1 MITKRIT
8 ITKVLFDLNNFFDSP
23 EDHLED
29 FEQAIPLMSEEEERA
44 LTESEVPEQLPILPL
59 KNTVLFPGVVVPIT
73 VGRDR
78 SLRLV
83 KEAYENDKIIGVVTQ
98 KDMNVEEPDY
108 EDLHKVGTV
117 AQILKLIKMPDGS
130 RSIVI
135 QGKSLFQIEEFTQ
148 EQPYFKAKTISYP
161 KEMDI
166 AGVELDASV
175 RNIKETAANIINK
188 SPNIPSEAAVAV
200 NNINSPVFLLNF
212 IASNLNVELSEKQR
226 LLESQKFSENLSDVM
241 NLLEQELQVLDVSE
255 RIRSKVKSDIDDQQR
270 EFFLRQQMKA
280 IQEELGEDAEQQD
293 IQILRDKLADKELP
307 EYAREVAE
315 KELQR
320 LEMTPSASPNYGI
333 IHSYVEWILDL
344 PWNDFSEDKLDL
356 VHAKKVLDEDHY
368 GLQKVKKRILE
379 YLAVLKLKD
388 DMKAPI
394 LCFYGPPGVG
404 KTSLGKSIAKALNR
418 EFERF
423 SLGGIRDEAEIRG
436 HRRTYIG
443 ALPGRIL
450 RAMKKA
456 GKGNP
461 VIMLDEID
469 KVGADYRGDPTSALL
484 EVLDPEQ
491 NDTFSD
497 NYLELEYDL
506 SRVLFI
512 ATANSLETIPA
523 PLRDRMEII
532 SISGYT
538 QEEKSE
544 IAKTYLLPKQ
554 INENGLTQD
563 QLSIDSNS
571 IAKIIDEYTRE
582 SGVRNLDREIGS
594 ICRGVAAKVAYGEL
608 DKTNISPSEVE
619 EYLGKPKFQ
628 KDLAERTQV
637 PGVATGLAWTPFG
650 GDILFIEASVSP
662 GSGKLNITGQLGDV
676 MKESAQL
683 ALSYLKAHSTELSI
697 PEQVF
702 THWDIHLH
710 VPAGATPK
718 DGPSAGVSI
727 MSALASIFTQRKVK
741 GTIALTGE
749 ITLRGLV
756 LPVGGIKEKVL
767 AAKRAGIQEVVL
779 PKKNEKDV
787 ADIEPEVIGDLVISY
802 VERMDEVLPKLL
814 EKNSI
819 QEPETFFFRAT
830 DSKK

>member
-1 MITKRIT
+1 MI
-8 ITKVLFDLNNFFDSP
+8 NFFDDTD
-23 EDHLED
+23 ENMED

-44 LTESEVPEQLPILPL
+44 LTESEVPESLPILPL

-83 KEAYENDKIIGVVTQ
+83 KDAYAADKIIGVVTQ
-98 KDMNVEEPDY
+98 KDMNIEEPEY
-108 EDLHKVGTV
+108 EDLHRVGTV
-117 AQILKLIKMPDGS
+117 AQILKLIKMPDGT

-135 QGKSLFQIEEFTQ
+135 QGKSLFQIEEFTE
-148 EQPYFKAKTISYP
+148 EQPYFKATTVSYP
-161 KEMDI
+161 KQMDI
-166 AGVELDASV
+166 EGVELDASV

-212 IASNLNVELSEKQR
+212 IASNLNVGLTEKQR
-226 LLESQKFSENLSDVM
+226 LLEQQEFSANLRDIMSF
-241 NLLEQELQVLDVSE
+241 LEQELQVLDVSE

-270 EFFLRQQMKA
+270 EFFLRQQLKA

-293 IQILRDKLADKELP
+293 IQKLKNKLEGKTLP
-307 EYAREVAE
+307 DYAREVAE
-315 KELQR
+315 KELKR
-320 LEMTPSASPNYGI
+320 LEMTPNASPNYGI

-344 PWNDFSEDKLDL
+344 PWNDYSEDKLDL
-356 VHAKKVLDEDHY
+356 SYAKSILNEDHY
-368 GLQKVKKRILE
+368 GLEKVKKRIIE

-404 KTSLGKSIAKALNR
+404 KTSLGKSIARALDR

-506 SRVLFI
+506 SKVLFI
-512 ATANSLETIPA
+512 ATANSLDTIPA

-532 SISGYT
+532 PISGYT
-538 QEEKSE
+538 QEEKTQ
-544 IAKTYLLPKQ
+544 IAKNYLLPKQ
-554 INENGLTQD
+554 ISENGLKKN
-563 QLSIDSNS
+563 QLTVDDTGL
-571 IAKIIDEYTRE
+571 AKIIDEYTRE
-582 SGVRNLDREIGS
+582 SGVRNLDREIAS
-594 ICRGVAAKVAYGEL
+594 VCRGIAAKVALDEISEATIEASDIEEL
-608 DKTNISPSEVE
+608 I
-619 EYLGKPKFQ
+619 GKPKFQ
-628 KDLAERTQV
+628 KDTAERTQV

-662 GSGKLNITGQLGDV
+662 GNGKLHITGQLGDV
-676 MKESAQL
+676 MKESTQL
-683 ALSYLKAHSTELSI
+683 ALSYLKAHSNNLGITENA
-697 PEQVF
+697 F
-702 THWDIHLH
+702 TQWDIHLH

-727 MSALASIFTQRKVK
+727 MSALASIYTQRKVK
-741 GTIALTGE
+741 GDIALTGE

-767 AAKRAGIQEVVL
+767 AAKRAGIHEVVL
-779 PKKNEKDV
+779 PSKNEKDV
-787 ADIEPEVIGDLVISY
+787 AEIEHEVIGDLTISY
-802 VERMDEVLPKLL
+802 VEQMDQVLPKLL
-814 EKNSI
+814 EDTPINDPYEFFKRPEIAKNN
-819 QEPETFFFRAT
+819 P
-830 DSKK
+830 

>member
-1 MITKRIT
+1 M
-8 ITKVLFDLNNFFDSP
+8 NNFFDSP

-307 EYAREVAE
+307 
-315 KELQR
+315 
-320 LEMTPSASPNYGI
+320 
-333 IHSYVEWILDL
+333 
-344 PWNDFSEDKLDL
+344 
-356 VHAKKVLDEDHY
+356 
-368 GLQKVKKRILE
+368 
-379 YLAVLKLKD
+379 
-388 DMKAPI
+388 
-394 LCFYGPPGVG
+394 
-404 KTSLGKSIAKALNR
+404 
-418 EFERF
+418 
-423 SLGGIRDEAEIRG
+423 
-436 HRRTYIG
+436 
-443 ALPGRIL
+443 
-450 RAMKKA
+450 
-456 GKGNP
+456 
-461 VIMLDEID
+461 
-469 KVGADYRGDPTSALL
+469 
-484 EVLDPEQ
+484 
-491 NDTFSD
+491 
-497 NYLELEYDL
+497 
-506 SRVLFI
+506 
-512 ATANSLETIPA
+512 
-523 PLRDRMEII
+523 
-532 SISGYT
+532 
-538 QEEKSE
+538 
-544 IAKTYLLPKQ
+544 
-554 INENGLTQD
+554 
-563 QLSIDSNS
+563 
-571 IAKIIDEYTRE
+571 
-582 SGVRNLDREIGS
+582 
-594 ICRGVAAKVAYGEL
+594 
-608 DKTNISPSEVE
+608 
-619 EYLGKPKFQ
+619 
-628 KDLAERTQV
+628 
-637 PGVATGLAWTPFG
+637 
-650 GDILFIEASVSP
+650 
-662 GSGKLNITGQLGDV
+662 
-676 MKESAQL
+676 
-683 ALSYLKAHSTELSI
+683 
-697 PEQVF
+697 
-702 THWDIHLH
+702 
-710 VPAGATPK
+710 
-718 DGPSAGVSI
+718 
-727 MSALASIFTQRKVK
+727 
-741 GTIALTGE
+741 
-749 ITLRGLV
+749 
-756 LPVGGIKEKVL
+756 
-767 AAKRAGIQEVVL
+767 
-779 PKKNEKDV
+779 
-787 ADIEPEVIGDLVISY
+787 
-802 VERMDEVLPKLL
+802 
-814 EKNSI
+814 
-819 QEPETFFFRAT
+819 
-830 DSKK
+830 

>member
-1 MITKRIT
+1 M
-8 ITKVLFDLNNFFDSP
+8 
-23 EDHLED
+23 ED

-44 LTESEVPEQLPILPL
+44 LTESEVPESLPILPL

-83 KEAYENDKIIGVVTQ
+83 KDAYAADKIIGVVTQ
-98 KDMNVEEPDY
+98 KDMNIEEPGY
-108 EDLHKVGTV
+108 EDLHRIGTV
-117 AQILKLIKMPDGS
+117 AQILKLIKMPDGT

-135 QGKSLFQIEEFTQ
+135 QGKSLFQIEEFTE
-148 EQPYFKAKTISYP
+148 EQPYFKATTVSYP
-161 KEMDI
+161 KQMDI
-166 AGVELDASV
+166 EGVELDASV

-212 IASNLNVELSEKQR
+212 IASNLNVDLTEKQR
-226 LLESQKFSENLSDVM
+226 LLEQQEFSANLRDIMSF
-241 NLLEQELQVLDVSE
+241 LEQELQVLDVSE

-293 IQILRDKLADKELP
+293 IQKLKNKLEEKTLP
-307 EYAREVAE
+307 DYAREVAE

-320 LEMTPSASPNYGI
+320 LEMTPNASPNYGI

-344 PWNDFSEDKLDL
+344 PWNEYSEDKLDL
-356 VHAKKVLDEDHY
+356 AYAKSILDEDHY
-368 GLQKVKKRILE
+368 GLEKVKKRIIE

-404 KTSLGKSIAKALNR
+404 KTSLGKSIARALDR

-506 SRVLFI
+506 SKVLFI
-512 ATANSLETIPA
+512 ATANSLDTIPA

-532 SISGYT
+532 PISGYT
-538 QEEKSE
+538 QEEKTQ
-544 IAKTYLLPKQ
+544 IAKNYLLPKQ
-554 INENGLTQD
+554 ISENGLKKN
-563 QLSIDSNS
+563 QLTVDDTGL
-571 IAKIIDEYTRE
+571 AKIIEEYTRE
-582 SGVRNLDREIGS
+582 SGVRNLDREIAS
-594 ICRGVAAKVAYGEL
+594 VCRGIAAKVALDEISEATIEATDIEEL
-608 DKTNISPSEVE
+608 
-619 EYLGKPKFQ
+619 LGKPKFQ
-628 KDLAERTQV
+628 KDTAERTQV
-637 PGVATGLAWTPFG
+637 PGVATGLAWTPVG

-662 GSGKLNITGQLGDV
+662 GSGKLHITGQLGDV

-683 ALSYLKAHSTELSI
+683 ALSYLKAH
-697 PEQVF
+697 
-702 THWDIHLH
+702 
-710 VPAGATPK
+710 
-718 DGPSAGVSI
+718 
-727 MSALASIFTQRKVK
+727 
-741 GTIALTGE
+741 
-749 ITLRGLV
+749 
-756 LPVGGIKEKVL
+756 
-767 AAKRAGIQEVVL
+767 
-779 PKKNEKDV
+779 
-787 ADIEPEVIGDLVISY
+787 Y
-802 VERMDEVLPKLL
+802 
-814 EKNSI
+814 
-819 QEPETFFFRAT
+819 
-830 DSKK
+830 